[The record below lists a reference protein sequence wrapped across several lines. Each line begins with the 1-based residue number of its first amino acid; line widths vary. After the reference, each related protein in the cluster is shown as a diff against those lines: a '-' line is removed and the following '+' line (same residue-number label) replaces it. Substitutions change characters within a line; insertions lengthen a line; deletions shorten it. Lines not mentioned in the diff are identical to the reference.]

1 MSSED
6 AKAFSEAAVDLLES
20 LGTKVVEHNIN
31 HYAAGNFFTITCETS
46 NKGHS
51 VSEVG
56 ESLQKNL
63 ESQAY
68 AFFGEANYRVEIL
81 PV

>member
-6 AKAFSEAAVDLLES
+6 AEAFSEAVVDLLES
-20 LGTKVVEHNIN
+20 FGAKVTEHNVN
-31 HYAAGNFFTITCETS
+31 HYQAGNFFTITCETS

-56 ESLQKNL
+56 ENLQKKL